1 MPRFAAN
8 LSMMFAEMPFM
19 ERFDAARA
27 AGFRAVEYL
36 FPYDFPSGDLKRA
49 LKDAGLQQ
57 VLFNAPPGGDFAA
70 GARGLAAV
78 PGREADFRAAI
89 DMALDY
95 AGALDVRQV
104 HVMAGTMPEDA
115 DPQQWRAAYVANLRH
130 AAEKARRH
138 GVAVLIEPINPFD
151 MPGYVLSGVEQAVSV
166 IAEVG
171 SDNLFLQYDLYHQSR
186 HGGELTGTFLRHQA
200 LIRHIQV
207 ASNPGRHEPDRGEI
221 DYGFV
226 FAALDRAG
234 YEGWIGCEYRPSG
247 RTEDGLGWLA
257 RFADPA

>member
-1 MPRFAAN
+1 MTHEVIDSHHHLWKVDRGDYAWMSPDLPIARDYLPADLAPLLRQAGVTRTILVQAADTE
-8 LSMMFAEMPFM
+8 AET
-19 ERFDAARA
+19 
-27 AGFRAVEYL
+27 
-36 FPYDFPSGDLKRA
+36 DFL
-49 LKDAGLQQ
+49 LT
-57 VLFNAPPGGDFAA
+57 
-70 GARGLAAV
+70 LAA
-78 PGREADFRAAI
+78 ETDFVAGVCGW
-89 DMALDY
+89 LD
-95 AGALDVRQV
+95 LDSP
-104 HVMAGTMPEDA
+104 AFPERLAHYLANPWWKSFRPMLQDLA
-115 DPQQWRAAYVANLRH
+115 PDDWVLRPRVLANLRH

-226 FAALDRAG
+226 FAALDTAG